1 MPADAAQIVNRFQR
15 LVTRRAQFDTL
26 VDEVAEFVLPHRG
39 QIQRRELGAQ
49 VPGEKQTTRLFDATG
64 AEANRLLAASMQGS
78 LTSSAVPWFHLKT
91 RQEAINKIKRV
102 QDWLEDTEGRM
113 YLAFRQ
119 SNFYAETV
127 ETYLDLGAFGTG
139 CMYIG
144 EREPEGDREFGGFLF
159 RSHPFGAYVL
169 GEGPDGMVDTLMRQ
183 QVMTTRACVIQWTLA
198 KVGERIRAL
207 YAKNPDEE
215 VTILHAVYP
224 RKDRDEGQ
232 YDNQNMPWS
241 SCYLDLEGKHLID
254 EGGFHDFAYV
264 VPRWEKT
271 AGEEYGR
278 GPGMLALPDI
288 RTLNKAD
295 EMVLDAAGMAIRPPT
310 TSVTD
315 AILGEIDLTPGGHTY
330 LEQAG
335 ALQFLDTKAR
345 FDVSHVL
352 TEDRRARVQRIF
364 FWEQLQLQQG
374 KVMTATEV
382 ERRWDTMRRVLGPT
396 LGRLESEF
404 LNRIIDRCF
413 AIMLRRGA
421 FLPPPPE
428 LNGADLDIEYEGP
441 LARSQKS
448 SRLSALE
455 QAGMLLQPMMA
466 MSPEF
471 ARKVEENLEED
482 EMIRDVWQTAG
493 APSQWLKSA
502 EARDA
507 ARAQRQEQ
515 ERMQQQVNM
524 AEQVAT
530 AAGKGAPMLKAVQ
543 DGAAQ
548 MQAQPQEVPA

>member
-1 MPADAAQIVNRFQR
+1 MPADAAQIVTRYQR
-15 LVTRRAQFDTL
+15 LLTRRANFDLL

-39 QIQRRELGAQ
+39 SIRRRELSAQ

-78 LTSSAVPWFHLKT
+78 LTSSAIPWFHLKT
-91 RQEAINKIKRV
+91 REDYLNKIKRV
-102 QDWLEDTEGRM
+102 QDWLEDTEQRL

-119 SNFYAETV
+119 SNYYAETV
-127 ETYLDLGAFGTG
+127 EVYLDLGAFGTG

-144 EREPEGDREFGGFLF
+144 EREPMGEAVFGGFLF
-159 RSHPFGAYVL
+159 RAHPFGSYVL

-183 QVMTTRACVIQWTLA
+183 QVMTERTCVVQWGRD
-198 KVGERIRAL
+198 KVGERIRVI
-207 YAKNPDEE
+207 YDKSPDEP

-224 RKDRDEGQ
+224 RKERDEGR
-232 YDNQNMPWS
+232 YDNGNMPYA
-241 SCYLDLEGKHLID
+241 SCYVDLDGKYLID
-254 EGGFHDFAYV
+254 EGGFRDFAYV

-288 RTLNKAD
+288 RTLNRGD

-310 TSVTD
+310 TSVVD

-330 LEQAG
+330 LEQQG
-335 ALQFLDTKAR
+335 ALAFLDTKAR
-345 FDVSHVL
+345 FDVAQVL

-428 LNGADLDIEYEGP
+428 LDGADLDIEYEGP

-455 QAGMLLQPMMA
+455 QATSLLMPLMA
-466 MSPEF
+466 DPEV
-471 ARKVEENLEED
+471 AAVVKENLD
-482 EMIRDVWQTAG
+482 LDAMVRDVWQTAG
-493 APSQWLKSA
+493 APSQWLTST
-502 EARDA
+502 EGRDA
-507 ARAQRQEQ
+507 KRQQRMEQ
-515 ERMQQQVNM
+515 QRMQQQLAM
-524 AEQVAT
+524 IEQAAS
-530 AAGKGAPMLKAVQ
+530 AAGKGAPLLKAVQ

-548 MQAQPQEVPA
+548 MMPQEVAA